1 MHKIIKKKYEENA
14 INRNSRITCE
24 LPEYKTNVIREFKQS
39 YKDMYDNK
47 IISLDENTKKM

>member
-1 MHKIIKKKYEENA
+1 MHKIFKKKYEENA

-24 LPEYKTNVIREFKQS
+24 LPEYKTNVIGEFKQS

>member
-1 MHKIIKKKYEENA
+1 MYKILKKNYEENA
-14 INRNSRITCE
+14 INRNSRITSK
-24 LPEYKTNVIREFKQS
+24 LPEYKTNVIGEFKQS